1 MMIFKTLA
9 TAALFGLVASTTIPN
24 AANANV
30 CEGGCGQWTGME
42 KQLARPLPS
51 NVPFKACF
59 EDAAERYDVPQRL
72 LVAIAAGESD
82 FNPLA
87 VSSAGAIGVMQIM
100 WPITARHLGV
110 GNKSRLFDACQN
122 IHAGARYFKELLERY
137 NGNTHHALAAY
148 NMGPERVKQGAIPAH
163 GKRYSDYIYRRYL
176 ELDTVKSNPLYLF
189 EVDNGRVADRWM
201 RVLRR
206 QFPTTH
212 FSTRR
217 GSSGQIQIFAY
228 SGRNTANLM
237 RHVNSIFYPE
247 S

>member
-1 MMIFKTLA
+1 MKSKVSPIVT
-9 TAALFGLVASTTIPN
+9 TFGLLASLIVSSQVN
-24 AANANV
+24 ASV
-30 CEGGCGQWTGME
+30 CRDECGQWAGLE
-42 KQLARPLPS
+42 KQLTRPLPS
-51 NVPFKACF
+51 SVPFNTCF
-59 EDAAERYDVPQRL
+59 EEAAERYDVPQRL
-72 LVAIAAGESD
+72 LGAIAAGESD

-100 WPITARHLGV
+100 WPVTARHLGV

-122 IHAGARYFKELLERY
+122 IDAGARYFRELLDRY

-148 NMGPERVKQGAIPAH
+148 NMGPERVKHGVIPAH
-163 GKRYSDYIYRRYL
+163 GVRYSDYIYRRYL
-176 ELDTVKSNPLYLF
+176 ELDTAKRNPLYLF

-206 QFPTTH
+206 QFPTTQ

-217 GSSGQIQIFAY
+217 GSSGHVQIVAY
-228 SGRNTANLM
+228 SDGSATNLI
-237 RHVNSIFYPE
+237 RHVNAIFYPE